1 MADVI
6 ITLKIMPESVDIDLD
21 KIKEKAIK
29 KINEFGGDV
38 GKSEEVPIAFGL
50 KSLNLVFIM
59 DEKKGSTEKLEDDI
73 ADIPGVQSVEVVD
86 VRRAVG

>member
-1 MADVI
+1 M
-6 ITLKIMPESVDIDLD
+6 
-21 KIKEKAIK
+21 
-29 KINEFGGDV
+29 
-38 GKSEEVPIAFGL
+38 
-50 KSLNLVFIM
+50 NLVFIM

>member
-38 GKSEEVPIAFGL
+38 GKQRKFLLHLA
-50 KSLNLVFIM
+50 
-59 DEKKGSTEKLEDDI
+59 
-73 ADIPGVQSVEVVD
+73 
-86 VRRAVG
+86 